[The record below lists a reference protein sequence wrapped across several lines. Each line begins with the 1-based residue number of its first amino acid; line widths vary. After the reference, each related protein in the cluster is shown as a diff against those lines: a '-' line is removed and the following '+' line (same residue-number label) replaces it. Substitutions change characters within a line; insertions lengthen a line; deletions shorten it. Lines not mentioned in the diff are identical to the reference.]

1 MCGKEVLMSRL
12 QLGNIAKNQAAADN
26 LYKDLE
32 RHIAAAPVGTCPVDL
47 ALGCLTLCHA
57 QTCGKCVPCRIGL
70 AQLKDLLTEVLDGE
84 GTEET
89 LDTIENLANTIVL
102 SADCAIGTTAATL
115 VLKSITNFRA
125 DYEEHIR
132 SGHCTAITEGPVPCV
147 ALCPANV
154 DIPGYIAL
162 VREGRSADAIR
173 LIRKDNPFPL
183 ACAYICEHPCEAHCR
198 RGMLDDAVNIR
209 GIKRYAIDNCG
220 EVPAP
225 EAAASTGK
233 KVAVIG
239 GGPSGLTAA
248 YYLRL
253 MGHAVTV
260 YEQRDKLGG
269 MMRYGIP
276 DYRLPRTRLDDEI
289 DFILSTGI
297 EVKKN
302 FSIGKDESFED
313 IRKQYDAV
321 YVSIG
326 AHTDNKLG
334 IEGEDAEGVMSAVQ
348 LLRGI
353 GDGEMPD
360 FTGKKVI
367 IVGGGNVAMDCTR
380 TSVRLGAE
388 KVTCV
393 YRRRIIDMTALPEEV
408 AGAQAEGA
416 EVLELYAPVRIGTEN
431 GKVKCLV
438 AQPQLI
444 GTYDRAGRPSPKKA
458 DLPEVELEADII
470 IVAIGQAIVSAPFE
484 TVIPTNRG
492 RMLTAPTTRVKE
504 ADGVFA
510 GGDCV
515 TGPATVIKAIAAGK
529 TAAANI
535 DKYLGFEH
543 KISVDVEIPLPHA
556 EDKKQCGRVNIP
568 EREAGERK
576 NDFVCIE
583 CGLTEQAACQE
594 AGRCLRCDHFG
605 FGALR
610 GGRKFEW

>member
-1 MCGKEVLMSRL
+1 MSRL
-12 QLGNIAKNQAAADN
+12 QLSNIAKNQAVADN
-26 LYKDLE
+26 LYKDLAQ
-32 RHIAAAPVGTCPVDL
+32 HIAAAPVGTCPVDL

-57 QTCGKCVPCRIGL
+57 QTCGKCVPCRVGL
-70 AQLKDLLTEVLDGE
+70 EQLKDLLTEVLDGE

-89 LDTIENLANTIVL
+89 LPLIEDLANTIVL
-102 SADCAIGTTAATL
+102 SADCAIGTTAAAL
-115 VLKSITNFRA
+115 VLKSLTNFRS
-125 DYEEHIR
+125 DYEAHVQTGR
-132 SGHCTAITEGPVPCV
+132 CTATTEGPVPCV

-162 VREGRSADAIR
+162 VREGRCADAVR

-209 GIKRYAIDNCG
+209 GIKRFAIDNCG
-220 EVPAP
+220 DVPAP
-225 EAAASTGK
+225 APAESTGK
-233 KVAVIG
+233 SVAVIG

-289 DFILSTGI
+289 TSILSTGI

-302 FSIGKDESFED
+302 FSIGRDDSFED
-313 IRKQYDAV
+313 LRKRYDAV

-416 EVLELYAPVRIGTEN
+416 EVLELHAPVRIETEN
-431 GKVKCLV
+431 GKVKSFV

-458 DLPEVELEADII
+458 DLPEVELDADIVV
-470 IVAIGQAIVSAPFE
+470 VAIGQAIVSAPFE
-484 TVIPTNRG
+484 PVIATNRG
-492 RMLTAPTTRVKE
+492 RMLTASTTAVKG
-504 ADGVFA
+504 AAGVFA

-543 KISVDVEIPLPHA
+543 KISVDVDIPLPHA

-583 CGLTEQAACQE
+583 CSLTEQAACQE
-594 AGRCLRCDHFG
+594 SGRCLRCDRYG
-605 FGALR
+605 FGAFR